1 MYRIVII
8 FLALLWAQDL
18 GAQAQTTVISF
29 ASAPQEINDA
39 SELRLHFQLAL
50 GSIETIDKIIIGMN
64 SGDDNGRRNLHELV
78 IEQKPDGGYKLA
90 GGQVIHDK
98 VLNFSMAFPTEMLPD
113 NANLFFYAVDR
124 SGNSSTELN
133 YFINQ

>member
-8 FLALLWAQDL
+8 FMVLLWAQN
-18 GAQAQTTVISF
+18 GAAQAPAVISF
-29 ASAPQEINDA
+29 ASAPQEIKDA
-39 SELRLHFQLAL
+39 SELRLHFQLSL
-50 GSIETIDKIIIGMN
+50 GSIETIDKIIIGM
-64 SGDDNGRRNLHELV
+64 SSSEDSSKRNLHELV

-98 VLNFSMAFPTEMLPD
+98 VLNFSMAFPTELVPK
-113 NANLFFYAVDR
+113 NASLFFYAVDK